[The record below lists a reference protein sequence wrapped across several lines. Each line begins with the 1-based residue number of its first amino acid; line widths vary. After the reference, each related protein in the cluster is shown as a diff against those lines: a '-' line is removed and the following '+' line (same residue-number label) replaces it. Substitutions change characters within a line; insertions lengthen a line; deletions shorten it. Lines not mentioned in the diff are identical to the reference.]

1 MSLVFTSTSCTS
13 VFEDAVRSWM
23 QNSRTVNNCSILLLI
38 KIDAE
43 TVQAVTVDPAKYK
56 GSREEREIKL
66 SLKVPTLKVLLL

>member
-1 MSLVFTSTSCTS
+1 
-13 VFEDAVRSWM
+13 M